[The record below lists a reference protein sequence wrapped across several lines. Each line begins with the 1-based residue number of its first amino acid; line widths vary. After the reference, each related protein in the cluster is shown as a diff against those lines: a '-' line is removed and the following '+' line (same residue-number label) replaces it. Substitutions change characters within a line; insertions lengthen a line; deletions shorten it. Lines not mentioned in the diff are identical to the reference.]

1 MQISDSVASMMR
13 KKEPLSRHLWLV
25 FFFFFKRIDRTEFS
39 QEPEPVPSAAG
50 VSEIAACPLS
60 PVAND
65 SSAPP
70 SPTSSPS
77 VGQ

>member
-1 MQISDSVASMMR
+1 MMR
-13 KKEPLSRHLWLV
+13 KEEPLSRHLWLV
-25 FFFFFKRIDRTEFS
+25 FFFFFLKRIDRTEFS

-65 SSAPP
+65 SSALP

-77 VGQ
+77 VSQ